1 MALSQEERIHWEKVI
16 QETGGTREIMLNS
29 REIPEKLS
37 RCTKLVER
45 TERMLPVGKGG
56 IPDVR
61 IVITKALDR
70 KEECPVHVNC
80 HGGGFVFPQGE
91 DDDYY
96 CAHIAAGIHGIVV
109 DVDYAVG
116 PDHPFPTAFEQS
128 YAAVQW
134 AFSQCKAWKA
144 DPKKVSMGGQSAG
157 ANLTAAV
164 ALRAN
169 ETKDFQLCL
178 QIPQYAAM
186 DFDTDPSQKPE
197 AEKQTEGAMERMRAF
212 TAFYTAGQKE
222 LTKSPFV
229 SPALATDDMLKGLP
243 ETLIITAG
251 KCPLRYEDE
260 AYGMRLVAAGTEVTM
275 RRFLNSRHGFAG
287 RMVDEWWEA
296 QECVIRAISRASL

>member
-1 MALSQEERIHWEKVI
+1 MALSQEERKHWEDVI
-16 QETGGTREIMLNS
+16 RETGGTREIMLNS

-37 RCTKLVER
+37 KCRELVER
-45 TERMLPVGKGG
+45 TEMMLPVEKAG

-70 KEECPVHVNC
+70 KDGCPVHVNC

-96 CAHIAAGIHGIVV
+96 CAHIASGIHGIVV

-134 AFSQCKAWKA
+134 AFSQCENWHA
-144 DPKKVSMGGQSAG
+144 DEKRVSMGGQSAG
-157 ANLTAAV
+157 GNLTAAV

-169 ETKDFQLCL
+169 ESKDFQLCL
-178 QIPQYAAM
+178 QVLAYAAM
-186 DFDTDPSQKPE
+186 NFQTDPASRPE
-197 AEKQTEGAMERMRAF
+197 TTPGAVERMRAF
-212 TAFYTAGQKE
+212 DAFYTAGDKA
-222 LTKSPFV
+222 LNLSPFV
-229 SPALATDDMLKGLP
+229 SPGLATDAMIKDLP
-243 ETLIITAG
+243 STLIITAG
-251 KCPLRYEDE
+251 RCNLRFEDE
-260 AYGMRLVAAGTEVTM
+260 AYGMRLVEAGTEVTM
-275 RRFLNSRHGFAG
+275 KRFLNSRHGFAG

-296 QECVIRAISRASL
+296 QECVIHAILGASL